1 MLSAMAADLVF
12 ARDDYILISFKCEME
27 IKSLVLMVARG
38 SLWVMAVA
46 AMMASGT
53 LALYF
58 DLI

>member
-1 MLSAMAADLVF
+1 MAADLVF